1 VSVLVTE
8 AGDTHS
14 FNALE
19 IAKKQSH
26 RRFNRAVV
34 TRYDLTLQNERE
46 GLRFACAVAG
56 YEGTGPHIASEI
68 LELFGFGDR
77 QEIFAKI
84 SVGGDGAY
92 YVLER

>member
-1 VSVLVTE
+1 MSIVVAE
-8 AGDTHS
+8 AGDIDG

-19 IAKKQSH
+19 IAKKQS

-34 TRYDLTLQNERE
+34 TRYDLTLYNERE

-77 QEIFAKI
+77 QEIFANI
-84 SVGGDGAY
+84 SVGGDGARY
-92 YVLER
+92 AFNR